1 MKQVLKSKFGWDVSD
16 LTEYVNEESQDLLR
30 KKVLTGTTLD
40 LIAIQEGVK
49 HKEKVKLF
57 DVDVEWASGDT
68 CGFTASGDAKFT
80 DREIEVANIK
90 LEKKFCNLDLLDK
103 WTQKALAA
111 GAINELE
118 DFPYEQILMDTM
130 LEKNAFELERAVWN
144 SDATNGSGNLQFF
157 DGFEVL
163 FASESSNMIDINT
176 GGATTFDATNAF
188 DIIFAA
194 YEDMSA
200 DDTGEAVLQ
209 DGAVVMLTGVQYNKL
224 IKNILDDNL
233 FHFDPAAAASEGS
246 FVLPGTDLRCVRING
261 RTDSTKFYI
270 GSPANM
276 IFGTD
281 LRGDT
286 DQVKM
291 WYNEDEEEIR
301 LRIRFKA
308 GTQMAFPEEMGYFE
322 LAAS

>member
-57 DVDVEWASGDT
+57 DVDVTWASGDT

-130 LEKNAFELERAVWN
+130 LEKNSFELEKAVWQSN
-144 SDATNGSGNLQFF
+144 TSTGSGNFEFF
-157 DGFEVL
+157 DGFEAL

-188 DIIFAA
+188 DTIFAA

-200 DDTGEAVLQ
+200 SNTGEAVLQ
-209 DGAVVMLTGVQYNKL
+209 DGAIVMLTGVQYNKL

>member
-1 MKQVLKSKFGWDVSD
+1 MKQTLKSKFGWDVTD

-57 DVDVEWASGDT
+57 DVDVTWASGDS

-103 WTQKALAA
+103 WTQQALKA
-111 GAINELE
+111 GAIAELE

-144 SDATNGSGNLQFF
+144 SDVVSGTGNLAFF
-157 DGFEVL
+157 DGFEAL
-163 FASESSNMIDINT
+163 FADEEANMIDINT
-176 GGATTFDATNAF
+176 AGATTFTSANAF
-188 DIIFAA
+188 DTIFAA

-200 DDTGEAVLQ
+200 SATGEAVLQ
-209 DGAVVMLTGVQYNKL
+209 DGAVVMLTATQYNKV

-233 FHFDPAAAASEGS
+233 FHFDPATAASEGS
-246 FVLPGTDLRCVRING
+246 FLLPGTDLRMVRING
-261 RTDSTKFYI
+261 RTDSDKFYI
-270 GSPANM
+270 ANPANM

-291 WYNEDEEEIR
+291 WYNEDAEEIR

-308 GTQMAFPEEMGYFE
+308 GTQIAFPEEIGYFE

>member
-1 MKQVLKSKFGWDVSD
+1 MKAQLKSKFGWDVSD

-57 DVDVEWASGDT
+57 DVDVTWASGDT

-111 GAINELE
+111 GAIAELE

-144 SDATNGSGNLQFF
+144 SDANTGTGNLQFF
-157 DGFEVL
+157 DGFEAL
-163 FASESSNMIDINT
+163 FDDEQANMITLNT
-176 GGATTFDATNAF
+176 GGATTFTSTNAF
-188 DIIFAA
+188 DTIFAA
-194 YEDMSA
+194 YEAMSA

-209 DGAVVMLTGVQYNKL
+209 DGAVVMLTGTQYNMV
-224 IKNILDDNL
+224 IKNILDQNL
-233 FHFDPAAAASEGS
+233 FHFDPATAASEGS
-246 FVLPGTDLRCVRING
+246 FLLPGTDLRMVRING
-261 RTDSTKFYI
+261 RTDSDKFYI
-270 GSPANM
+270 ANPANM

-291 WYNEDEEEIR
+291 WYNEDAEEIR

-308 GTQMAFPEEMGYFE
+308 GTQIAFPAEIGYFE
-322 LAAS
+322 LAVS

>member
-1 MKQVLKSKFGWDVSD
+1 MKQTLKSKFGWDVTD

-57 DVDVEWASGDT
+57 DVDVTWASGDT

-90 LEKKFCNLDLLDK
+90 LEKKFCNLDLLEK

-111 GAINELE
+111 GAIAELE

-144 SDATNGSGNLQFF
+144 SDAVSGTGNLQFF
-157 DGFEVL
+157 DGFEAL
-163 FASESSNMIDINT
+163 FDDESANMIDINT
-176 GGATTFDATNAF
+176 GGATTFTAANAF
-188 DIIFAA
+188 DTIFAA

-209 DGAVVMLTGVQYNKL
+209 DGAVVMLTATQYNKV

-233 FHFDPAAAASEGS
+233 FHFDPATAASEGS
-246 FVLPGTDLRCVRING
+246 FLLPGTDLRMVRING
-261 RTDSTKFYI
+261 RTDSDKFYI
-270 GSPANM
+270 ANPANM

-291 WYNEDEEEIR
+291 WYDENEEEIR

-308 GTQMAFPEEMGYFE
+308 GTQIAFPEEIGYFE